1 MYVPAHFAM
10 SAEQVAEVLA
20 TAPAGDLVT
29 VGPDGL
35 MATYVPMLF
44 DADAGGHG
52 RLIGHL
58 SRVNDQW
65 RPAAAPGGVDALFI
79 AHGAGDYVEA
89 DWLSTPEAP
98 SVPTW
103 NYVTVQ
109 VWGRLVV
116 HDDAQRR
123 ARGRHRRHP
132 ADGGG
137 GRPAPRG
144 GRGGTPD
151 HPGGRQGQDEPEQ
164 VPAGGPLGDR
174 RPARGGG
181 RGHRRLDGGVLA
193 AAGAGQGRPPG
204 RDPGAATGLSRGVS
218 RDALPG
224 R

>member
-35 MATYVPMLF
+35 VATYVPMLF

-89 DWLSTPEAP
+89 DWLSTPDAP

-116 HDDAQRR
+116 HDDPAWMLEAVRRLSAAHGDATVDTLPTAEVDALLRAVVGVELQITRVAGKAKMSQNKAPQVVRSVIDGLRGAGGEDTAAWMEEYSLPRAQ
-123 ARGRHRRHP
+123 AK
-132 ADGGG
+132 ADLLAGI
-137 GRPAPRG
+137 RER
-144 GRGGTPD
+144 
-151 HPGGRQGQDEPEQ
+151 RQG
-164 VPAGGPLGDR
+164 
-174 RPARGGG
+174 
-181 RGHRRLDGGVLA
+181 
-193 AAGAGQGRPPG
+193 
-204 RDPGAATGLSRGVS
+204 
-218 RDALPG
+218 
-224 R
+224 

>member
-35 MATYVPMLF
+35 VATYVPMLF

-116 HDDAQRR
+116 HDD
-123 ARGRHRRHP
+123 P
-132 ADGGG
+132 AWMLE
-137 GRPAPRG
+137 A
-144 GRGGTPD
+144 
-151 HPGGRQGQDEPEQ
+151 
-164 VPAGGPLGDR
+164 V
-174 RPARGGG
+174 
-181 RGHRRLDGGVLA
+181 RRLSA
-193 AAGAGQGRPPG
+193 AHG
-204 RDPGAATGLSRGVS
+204 DATV
-218 RDALPG
+218 DALPTAEVDALLRAVVG
-224 R
+224 VELQITRVAGKAKMSQNKSPQVVRSVIDGLRGAGGEDTAAWMEEYSLPRAQAKADLLAGIRERRQG

>member
-10 SAEQVAEVLA
+10 SAGQVAEVLA

-35 MATYVPMLF
+35 VATYVPMLF
-44 DADAGGHG
+44 DADAGVHG
-52 RLIGHL
+52 RLVGHL

-89 DWLSTPEAP
+89 DWLSTPDAP

-116 HDDAQRR
+116 HDDPAWMLEAVRRLSAAHGDATVDTLPTAEVDALLRAVVGVELQITRVAGKAKMSQNKSPQVVRSVIDGLRGAGGEDTAAWMEEYSLPRAQ
-123 ARGRHRRHP
+123 AK
-132 ADGGG
+132 ADLLAGI
-137 GRPAPRG
+137 RER
-144 GRGGTPD
+144 
-151 HPGGRQGQDEPEQ
+151 RQG
-164 VPAGGPLGDR
+164 
-174 RPARGGG
+174 
-181 RGHRRLDGGVLA
+181 
-193 AAGAGQGRPPG
+193 
-204 RDPGAATGLSRGVS
+204 
-218 RDALPG
+218 
-224 R
+224 

>member
-35 MATYVPMLF
+35 VATYVPMLF

-116 HDDAQRR
+116 HDDPAWMLEAVRRLSAAHGDAAVDTLPTAEVDALLRAVVGVELQITRVAGKAKMSQNKSPQVVRSVIDGLRGAGGEDTAAWMEEYSLPRAQ
-123 ARGRHRRHP
+123 AK
-132 ADGGG
+132 ADLLAGI
-137 GRPAPRG
+137 RER
-144 GRGGTPD
+144 
-151 HPGGRQGQDEPEQ
+151 RQG
-164 VPAGGPLGDR
+164 
-174 RPARGGG
+174 
-181 RGHRRLDGGVLA
+181 
-193 AAGAGQGRPPG
+193 
-204 RDPGAATGLSRGVS
+204 
-218 RDALPG
+218 
-224 R
+224 